1 MTPAGDSD
9 SEESVCLQGLGR
21 NVYKIDDVAN
31 LKKKNNNQKTSIKST
46 EI

>member
-31 LKKKNNNQKTSIKST
+31 LKKKKQQPKNIY
-46 EI
+46 